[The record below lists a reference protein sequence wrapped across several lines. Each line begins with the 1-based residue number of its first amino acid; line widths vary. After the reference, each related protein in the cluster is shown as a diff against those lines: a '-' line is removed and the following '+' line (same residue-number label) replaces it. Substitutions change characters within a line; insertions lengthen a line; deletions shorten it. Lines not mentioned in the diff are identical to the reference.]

1 MTRRQRRLTLIG
13 IAAVVLSISAALAL
27 SALRDSI
34 VFFVTPSE
42 LAAKPVEPGKRF
54 RLGGLVEQGSIDKNG
69 LTVRFRVTDGGA
81 NLPVSYHGLLP
92 DLFRE
97 EQGVIAEGKLDAAG
111 VFVADTVL
119 AKHDERY
126 MPREVADA
134 LKKQGHWQG
143 EHKDAQNGE
152 PQPKGKP

>member
-13 IAAVVLSISAALAL
+13 IAAIILSVAAGLAL

-42 LAAKPVEPGKRF
+42 LAAKPIEPSARF
-54 RLGGLVEQGSIDKNG
+54 RLGGLIEQGSIVKDG
-69 LTVRFRVTDGGA
+69 LNVRFRVTDGGT
-81 NLPVSYHGLLP
+81 NLPVTYHGLLP

-97 EQGVIAEGKLDAAG
+97 GQGVVAEGTLNASG

-126 MPREVADA
+126 MPKEVADA

-143 EHKDAQNGE
+143 EHKPEA
-152 PQPKGKP
+152 GK

>member
-13 IAAVVLSISAALAL
+13 IAAVILSVAAGLAL

-42 LAAKPVEPGKRF
+42 LAVKTIEPGARF
-54 RLGGLVEQGSIDKNG
+54 RLGGLVEQGSVVKDG
-69 LTVRFRVTDGGA
+69 LNVRFRVTDGGA
-81 NLPVSYHGLLP
+81 NLPVTYHGLLP

-97 EQGVIAEGKLDAAG
+97 GQGVVAEGKLNSSG

-126 MPREVADA
+126 MPKEVADA

-143 EHKDAQNGE
+143 EHKPEA
-152 PQPKGKP
+152 GK

>member
-13 IAAVVLSISAALAL
+13 TAAIILSVAAGLAL

-42 LAAKPVEPGKRF
+42 LATKTIESGARF
-54 RLGGLVEQGSIDKNG
+54 RLGGLVEQGSIVKDG
-69 LTVRFRVTDGGA
+69 LNVRFRVTDGGA
-81 NLPVSYHGLLP
+81 NLPVIYRGLLP

-97 EQGVIAEGKLDAAG
+97 GQGVVAEGKLDSSG

-126 MPREVADA
+126 MPKEVADA

-143 EHKDAQNGE
+143 EHKPEA
-152 PQPKGKP
+152 GK

>member
-13 IAAVVLSISAALAL
+13 TAAIILSLAAALAL

-42 LAAKPVEPGKRF
+42 LAVKPIESGSRF
-54 RLGGLVEQGSIDKNG
+54 RLGGLVEQGSITKDG
-69 LTVRFRVTDGGA
+69 LTIRFRVTDGGA

-97 EQGVIAEGKLDAAG
+97 GQGVVAEGKLDGAG

-143 EHKDAQNGE
+143 EHKAGAA
-152 PQPKGKP
+152 K

>member
-13 IAAVVLSISAALAL
+13 IAAIVLSLAAALAL

-34 VFFVTPSE
+34 MFFVTPSE
-42 LAAKPVEPGKRF
+42 LAAKSISPGSRF
-54 RLGGLVEQGSIDKNG
+54 RLGGLVEQGSVVRDG
-69 LTVRFRVTDGGA
+69 LSVHFRVTDGGA
-81 NLPVSYHGLLP
+81 NLPVTYHGLLP

-97 EQGVIAEGKLDAAG
+97 QQGVVAEGKLDASG
-111 VFVADTVL
+111 VFIADAVL

-143 EHKDAQNGE
+143 EGQGE
-152 PQPKGKP
+152 GQSGSRK

>member
-13 IAAVVLSISAALAL
+13 IAAIVLSLAAALAL

-34 VFFVTPSE
+34 MFFVTPSE
-42 LAAKPVEPGKRF
+42 LAAKPIETGSRF
-54 RLGGLVEQGSIDKNG
+54 RLGGLVEKGSVHKDG
-69 LTVRFRVTDGGA
+69 LTVRFRVTDGGSS
-81 NLPVSYHGLLP
+81 LPVTYRGLLP

-97 EQGVIAEGKLDAAG
+97 EQGVVTEGKLNTSG

-126 MPREVADA
+126 MPKEVADA

-143 EHKDAQNGE
+143 EHKEGGA
-152 PQPKGKP
+152 K

>member
-13 IAAVVLSISAALAL
+13 ISAFVLSLAAALAL

-34 VFFVTPSE
+34 MFFVTPSE
-42 LAAKPVEPGKRF
+42 LAAKSISPGSRF
-54 RLGGLVEQGSIDKNG
+54 RLGGLVEQGSVVREG
-69 LTVRFRVTDGGA
+69 LSVHFRITDGGA
-81 NLPVSYHGLLP
+81 NLPVTYHGLLP

-97 EQGVIAEGKLDAAG
+97 QQGVVAEGKLDASG

-143 EHKDAQNGE
+143 EGQGGSKQ
-152 PQPKGKP
+152 

>member
-13 IAAVVLSISAALAL
+13 IAAIVLSLAAALAL

-34 VFFVTPSE
+34 MFFVTPSE
-42 LAAKPVEPGKRF
+42 LAAKSIETGSRF
-54 RLGGLVEQGSIDKNG
+54 RLGGLVEKGSVHKDG
-69 LTVRFRVTDGGA
+69 LTVRFRVTDGGSS
-81 NLPVSYHGLLP
+81 LPVTYRGLLP

-97 EQGVIAEGKLDAAG
+97 EQGVVTEGKLNASG

-126 MPREVADA
+126 MPKEVADA

-143 EHKDAQNGE
+143 EHKEGGA
-152 PQPKGKP
+152 K